1 MVVNI
6 TDKDQNS
13 ISLMNVSY
21 YDSKADYVKSCTPL
35 DVAYSDEKAREDWE
49 YMEDRGFIQEIT
61 CGTYNGAIDKFTPW
75 QLNNEN
81 ILDTILNALHYEDF
95 YNYVAMY
102 YEDNADEMA
111 DLEQWSNSDWIREY
125 TEVYEVFII
134 GNNVY
139 VNQD

>member
-1 MVVNI
+1 MSVNF
-6 TDKDQNS
+6 TDKEQNS

-21 YDSKADYVKSCTPL
+21 YDSKAEYIRLTFPGVKT
-35 DVAYSDEKAREDWE
+35 DEEAAEVFDEQLKS
-49 YMEDRGFIQEIT
+49 GFIQEIT

-81 ILDTILNALHYEDF
+81 ILDTILNALHEDDF
-95 YNYVAMY
+95 YNTGFFGNCTEEEA
-102 YEDNADEMA
+102 EEF
-111 DLEQWSNSDWIREY
+111 EEWSNADWIREY

-134 GNNVY
+134 GNNIY

>member
-1 MVVNI
+1 MSVNF
-6 TDKDQNS
+6 TDKEQNS

-21 YDSKADYVKSCTPL
+21 YDSKADYMKSCTPL
-35 DVAYSDEKAREDWE
+35 DVAYSDKEALTDWV
-49 YMEDRGFIQEIT
+49 YMIESGFIQDIT

-81 ILDTILNALHYEDF
+81 ILDTILNALHEDDF
-95 YNYVAMY
+95 YNTGFFGNCTEEEA
-102 YEDNADEMA
+102 EEF
-111 DLEQWSNSDWIREY
+111 EEWSNADWIREY

-134 GNNVY
+134 GNNIY